1 MCANVL
7 LNSLLLRSLVSG
19 LISVHKRDEAS
30 PLSTVPYSGRS
41 EWYFRLVAAICG
53 AVLGLAAP
61 GLEQWYLP
69 WFLPTSLL
77 LLSFAARS
85 PWLAGVRGFCFG
97 LGYNLVYL
105 SWLLTLRSVYCE
117 GTFGFCPQFVA
128 VAIWLMLAAWQGAYV
143 SIFPCIIKALPLVS
157 GWLPVRL
164 EKKWHWPTFVV
175 LPLAWVLI
183 DRMCNTTQLLG
194 FPWSS
199 LHYSQ
204 YKQLVVLQSA
214 SLIGGVGISAWIVL
228 VNANIAA
235 LLASNAWGRERFA
248 AIAFANRRKVFA
260 HTSLTVLV
268 SLMLLWFGYSRLER
282 ERITEKKKLIFSAV
296 QAGRSVK
303 SHQVGVADL
312 LKKYFELCAKSP
324 ANSVCVWPE
333 WSIALNFRTNAACL
347 NMVSQIAARNK
358 QAWVVGIF
366 DKDVQARLFNSVCA
380 FTQEGKV
387 LPEIYHK
394 RYLVPVGEY
403 TPDWIRR
410 TPLGSLLY
418 GLSKEYNDVSSG
430 ETPVVF
436 DLGKVRVTPVIC
448 FENLSPQIC
457 SAGVRAG
464 GEVLTDSSDNSWFRL
479 SILSDQM
486 VSFCVMRAAEN
497 HRSFVFATALGPSTI
512 IDSSGHILSQA
523 GREEPA
529 VISAELPIEQD
540 ITMYTRWCF

>member
-1 MCANVL
+1 
-7 LNSLLLRSLVSG
+7 
-19 LISVHKRDEAS
+19 
-30 PLSTVPYSGRS
+30 
-41 EWYFRLVAAICG
+41 
-53 AVLGLAAP
+53 
-61 GLEQWYLP
+61 
-69 WFLPTSLL
+69 
-77 LLSFAARS
+77 
-85 PWLAGVRGFCFG
+85 
-97 LGYNLVYL
+97 
-105 SWLLTLRSVYCE
+105 
-117 GTFGFCPQFVA
+117 
-128 VAIWLMLAAWQGAYV
+128 
-143 SIFPCIIKALPLVS
+143 
-157 GWLPVRL
+157 
-164 EKKWHWPTFVV
+164 
-175 LPLAWVLI
+175 
-183 DRMCNTTQLLG
+183 MCNTTQLLG

-214 SLIGGVGISAWIVL
+214 SLIGGVGISAWIIL
-228 VNANIAA
+228 VNANLAA
-235 LLASNAWGRERFA
+235 LLASNARGRERFA
-248 AIAFANRRKVFA
+248 AIAFANRRRVFA

-268 SLMLLWFGYSRLER
+268 SLMLLWFGFSRLER
-282 ERITEKKKLIFSAV
+282 ERNTDKKTLLFSAV

-303 SHQVGVADL
+303 SHQASVVDL
-312 LKKYFELCAKSP
+312 LNKYFELCAKCP

-347 NMVSQIAARNK
+347 NLASQIAARNK

-366 DKDVQARLFNSVCA
+366 DRDPQERIFNSVCA
-380 FTQEGKV
+380 FTQDGKV

-410 TPLGSLLY
+410 TPLGTLLY
-418 GLSKEYNDVSSG
+418 GLSKKYNDVSSG

-436 DLGKVRVTPVIC
+436 DLGKVRVSPVIC

-464 GEVLTDSSDNSWFRL
+464 GQVLTDSSDNSWFRL

-529 VISAELPIEQD
+529 FISAELPIEQD